1 MTRKLALVTD
11 AWHPQTNGV
20 VNTLD
25 RLVRDLTARGVEVR
39 VLAPEPAQ
47 HRTFQMPLDEDYQL
61 AWDPWRTVARIRDFA
76 PDSVHVATEGP
87 LGLWVN
93 QWLRSRG
100 MSFTTSFHTRFP
112 EYLEAR
118 FHVPRAV
125 GNGMERWFHRAATHT
140 LVGTRS
146 LMRELAQERIG
157 KKLVL
162 WPRGVDAKRYHPSHR
177 QVGLFA
183 GLPRPIWLFVGRVA
197 PEKSVEDFLRL
208 ELPGTKVVVGDGPA
222 RPKLERAFPNAVFRG
237 FRFGAELSAH
247 YASADCFVFPSRTDT
262 FGNVILEALAS
273 GIPVAAVPAPGPV
286 DLITDGVN
294 GAVDES
300 LAQACMRALR
310 CRPEAARAS
319 VASYTYE
326 ACCDVF
332 YDSLVPLRGTAR
344 PRDEQ
349 RPARVALAA
358 E

>member
-39 VLAPEPAQ
+39 VLAPEPTQ
-47 HRTFQMPLDEDYQL
+47 HRTFQMPLDQDYQL
-61 AWDPWRTVARIRDFA
+61 AWDPWRTMARIRAFN
-76 PDSVHVATEGP
+76 PDAVHVATEGP

-93 QWLRSRG
+93 QWMRG
-100 MSFTTSFHTRFP
+100 RGLAFTTSFHTRFP

-118 FHVPRAV
+118 FRVPLRV
-125 GNGMERWFHRAATHT
+125 GNGMERWFHRAASHT

-146 LMRELAQERIG
+146 LMRELAAERIG

-162 WPRGVDAKRYHPSHR
+162 WPRGVDARRYHPSKR
-177 QVGLFA
+177 RTSVYE
-183 GLPRPIWLFVGRVA
+183 GLPGPIWLFVGRVA

-208 ELPGTKVVVGDGPA
+208 TLPGTKVVVGDGPA
-222 RPKLERAFPNAVFRG
+222 RARLERAFPSAVFRG
-237 FRFGAELSAH
+237 FRFGEDLAAH

-273 GIPVAAVPAPGPV
+273 GLPVAAVPAPGPV
-286 DLITDGVN
+286 DLISDGVN
-294 GAVDES
+294 GAVGDD
-300 LAQACMRALR
+300 LGDTCLRALR

-319 VASYTYE
+319 VGAYTYE

-332 YDSLVPLRGTAR
+332 YDALVPLRGAR
-344 PRDEQ
+344 PARAT
-349 RPARVALAA
+349 PRVALAA